1 MYSKEIMKRRR
12 RTGKANDVI
21 IYAVMGKTEG
31 GQMTKPRS
39 FFRHSSLNFVACTFP
54 DNEDISKLKW

>member
-1 MYSKEIMKRRR
+1 MKRRR

>member
-1 MYSKEIMKRRR
+1 MKRRR
-12 RTGKANDVI
+12 KTDKANDVI

-31 GQMTKPRS
+31 GQMTKPHS
-39 FFRHSSLNFVACTFP
+39 FFRHSSLTFVTCTFP